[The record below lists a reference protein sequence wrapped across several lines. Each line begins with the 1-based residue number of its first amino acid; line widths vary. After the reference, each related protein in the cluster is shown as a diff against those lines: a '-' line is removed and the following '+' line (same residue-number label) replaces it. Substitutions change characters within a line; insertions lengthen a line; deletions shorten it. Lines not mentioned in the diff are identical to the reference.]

1 VELCIPNRDSKLLR
15 RKNSRSHGATEGE
28 LRSISH
34 FSEFKNLYIDG
45 PALIILALVC
55 ANVRNCSQPSSKLRA
70 LDIFLA
76 LSVHLTDEAKLDR
89 LVPYI
94 VDLLRDDAAAVRSA
108 ALRTLLQVV
117 STFSQDNVA
126 MN

>member
-1 VELCIPNRDSKLLR
+1 MRLK
-15 RKNSRSHGATEGE
+15 KQRSHGATEGGF
-28 LRSISH
+28 LDILCMCLIL
-34 FSEFKNLYIDG
+34 NNPLTDG

-70 LDIFLA
+70 LDVFLA

-117 STFSQDNVA
+117 STLSLD
-126 MN
+126 MWL

>member
-1 VELCIPNRDSKLLR
+1 MQQPKVTFVCFRHIGV
-15 RKNSRSHGATEGE
+15 SR
-28 LRSISH
+28 L
-34 FSEFKNLYIDG
+34 IDG

-70 LDIFLA
+70 FDVFLA
-76 LSVHLTDEAKLDR
+76 LSMHLTDEAKLDR

-94 VDLLRDDAAAVRSA
+94 VDLLRDDVAMVRAA

-117 STFSQDNVA
+117 STFI
-126 MN
+126 

>member
-1 VELCIPNRDSKLLR
+1 MRTKKLR
-15 RKNSRSHGATEGE
+15 SRAATEGNV
-28 LRSISH
+28 LSTPSCLI
-34 FSEFKNLYIDG
+34 FILYLDG

-55 ANVRNCSQPSSKLRA
+55 ANVRNCSQPSSRLRA
-70 LDIFLA
+70 LDVFLA

-94 VDLLRDDAAAVRSA
+94 VDILRDDAAVVRAA

-117 STFSQDNVA
+117 STLI
-126 MN
+126 

>member
-1 VELCIPNRDSKLLR
+1 MGQQRVVSKNTLHCL
-15 RKNSRSHGATEGE
+15 
-28 LRSISH
+28 
-34 FSEFKNLYIDG
+34 NLIIRIDG

-70 LDIFLA
+70 LDVFLA

-94 VDLLRDDAAAVRSA
+94 VDLLRDDVAAVRAA

-117 STFSQDNVA
+117 SIFTQN
-126 MN
+126 M